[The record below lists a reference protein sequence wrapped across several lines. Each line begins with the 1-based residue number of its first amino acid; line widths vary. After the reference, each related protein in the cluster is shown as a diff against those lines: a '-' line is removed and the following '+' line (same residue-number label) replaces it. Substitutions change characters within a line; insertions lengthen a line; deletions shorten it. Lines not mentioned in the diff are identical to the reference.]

1 MEFRA
6 DSLDWSQPPND
17 LRLLSQTVAFRG
29 AKKTA
34 TGAAGWTAE

>member
-6 DSLDWSQPPND
+6 DCLDWFQPPNY
-17 LRLLSQTVAFRG
+17 LRLLSQTVAFCG

-34 TGAAGWTAE
+34 AGAAGWTAE

>member
-6 DSLDWSQPPND
+6 DSLDWSQPLNY
-17 LRLLSQTVAFRG
+17 LRLLSQTVAFCR

-34 TGAAGWTAE
+34 GAAGWTAE